1 VPRSST
7 ARAKCPRPEHAG
19 SRVKLDGTYGKPGH
33 RRQRYK
39 CSPRSGEK
47 PHVFTELMP
56 REESWHGA
64 CEHCE
69 RQVERREGP
78 KAPRHYHFVARGI
91 AEALVAVGAGATYM
105 RASRV
110 ARDRARR
117 FPVDSETGEVRES
130 DHGQLVADWVELF
143 APVVFEH
150 RRPTFWPPGGSLL
163 LDHLPFRVRA
173 LDADGKRIPAGRVV
187 FDVFCAVGYQA
198 GKPRLW
204 RAEAFTSAQPVNW
217 SAFLGALPGEP
228 TRIVCDAHGAMLSA
242 IEARWPAV
250 ELHQCEW
257 HLQHALERLL
267 AKEAR
272 SNPSQELQEL
282 RARAEGALVGPSFW
296 RAFVRAARTTANE
309 SLERWIAVNDPTIES
324 QFARRGRSSERPAD
338 MPLTTAALEQLA
350 RPIAAALHRRRYA
363 LKNRE
368 RLNRLLMLVQ
378 LHVNGQDDVQGYTKT
393 IRSWL
398 EANGGRPDARRRA
411 IADPAGVPSLR

>member
-1 VPRSST
+1 V
-7 ARAKCPRPEHAG
+7 KCPEHAG

-39 CSPRSGEK
+39 CTPRRGK
-47 PHVFTELMP
+47 PHVFTELLP
-56 REESWHGA
+56 REEAWQEA
-64 CEHCE
+64 CEQCE
-69 RQVERREGP
+69 RHLERHEGP

-91 AEALVAVGAGATYM
+91 AEALVAVGTGATYM
-105 RASRV
+105 QASRV

-117 FPVDSETGEVRES
+117 FRVDGETGQVRES

-143 APVVFEH
+143 APVVFEPH
-150 RRPTFWPPGGSLL
+150 RPAFWPPEGSLL

-173 LDADGKRIPAGRVV
+173 LDANGKRILAGRVA

-204 RAEAFTSAQPVNW
+204 RAEAFTSAHPANW

-228 TRIVCDAHGAMLSA
+228 KRIVCDAHGGMLRA
-242 IEARWPAV
+242 IEERWPAV

-257 HLQHALERLL
+257 HLQHALDRLL
-267 AKEAR
+267 AKEIR
-272 SNPSQELQEL
+272 SNPGEELEGL
-282 RARAEGALVGPSFW
+282 REGAEGALTGPSFW
-296 RAFVRAARTTANE
+296 RAFVGAVKVAENE
-309 SLERWIAVNDPTIES
+309 SLDRWIAVNDPILER
-324 QFARRGRSSERPAD
+324 QFARRGRSSDRPAD

-350 RPIAAALHRRRYA
+350 RPITAALYPRRYT

-368 RLNRLLMLVQ
+368 RLNRLLMLMQ
-378 LHVNGQDDVQGYTKT
+378 LHVNGQDDVQSYTRT

-398 EANGGRPDARRRA
+398 EANSGRPTARRRA

>member
-1 VPRSST
+1 M
-7 ARAKCPRPEHAG
+7 KCPKPEHAG
-19 SRVKLDGTYGKPGH
+19 SGVKLDGTYGKPGH

-39 CSPRSGEK
+39 CSPRGGEK

-64 CEHCE
+64 CDHCE
-69 RQVERREGP
+69 RRVERREGP
-78 KAPRHYHFVARGI
+78 KAPRHYQFVARGI
-91 AEALVAVGAGATYM
+91 AESLGAAGAGATYM
-105 RASRV
+105 QASRV

-117 FPVDSETGEVRES
+117 FRVDPESGEVRES

-143 APVVFEH
+143 APVVFEPH
-150 RRPTFWPPGGSLL
+150 RPAFWPPEGSLL

-173 LDADGKRIPAGRVV
+173 LDGNGKRIPAGRVA
-187 FDVFCAVGYQA
+187 FDVFCAVGYRA

-204 RAEAFTSAQPVNW
+204 HTEAFPSAHPANW

-228 TRIVCDAHGAMLSA
+228 KRIVCDAHSGMLRA
-242 IEARWPAV
+242 IEERWPGA

-267 AKEAR
+267 AKAAR
-272 SNPSQELQEL
+272 GNPSEELEEL
-282 RARAEGALVGPSFW
+282 RARAEGALTGPSFW
-296 RAFVRAARTTANE
+296 RPFVHTAKAAGIE
-309 SLERWIAVNDPTIES
+309 SLDRWVAVNEPIIER
-324 QFARRGRSSERPAD
+324 QFARRGRASERPAD

-350 RPIAAALHRRRYA
+350 RPITAALYPRRYG

-368 RLNRLLMLVQ
+368 RLNRLLMLLQ
-378 LHVNGQDDVQGYTKT
+378 LRVNGQDDIQGYAKA
-393 IRSWL
+393 IRAWL
-398 EANGGRPDARRRA
+398 EANGGRPAAYRRS

>member
-1 VPRSST
+1 MR
-7 ARAKCPRPEHAG
+7 CPEHAG

-39 CSPRSGEK
+39 CTPWRGK
-47 PHVFTELMP
+47 PHVFTELLP

-64 CEHCE
+64 CEQCE
-69 RQVERREGP
+69 RHLERREGP
-78 KAPRHYHFVARGI
+78 KAPRNYHFVARGI

-105 RASRV
+105 RASGV

-117 FPVDSETGEVRES
+117 FRVDRETGELRES

-143 APVVFEH
+143 APVLFES
-150 RRPTFWPPGGSLL
+150 RRPNFWPPEGSLL
-163 LDHLPFRVRA
+163 LDHLPFRVRV
-173 LDADGKRIPAGRVV
+173 LDANGERIPAGRVA

-198 GKPRLW
+198 GKPKPW
-204 RAEAFTSAQPVNW
+204 HAEAFTSAHPANW

-228 TRIVCDAHGAMLSA
+228 KRIVCDAHGGMLRA
-242 IEARWPAV
+242 IEARWPGA

-267 AKEAR
+267 AKEVR
-272 SNPSQELQEL
+272 SNPSEELEEL
-282 RARAEGALVGPSFW
+282 RERAEGALAGPSFW
-296 RAFVRAARTTANE
+296 RPFVHAAKIAENE
-309 SLERWIAVNDPTIES
+309 SLDRWVAVNGPIIER

-350 RPIAAALHRRRYA
+350 RPITAALYPRRYA

-368 RLNRLLMLVQ
+368 RLNRLLMLLQ
-378 LHVNGQDDVQGYTKT
+378 LRVNGQDDVQGYTKT
-393 IRSWL
+393 LRSWL
-398 EANGGRPDARRRA
+398 EANGGRPTTHRRA

>member
-1 VPRSST
+1 M
-7 ARAKCPRPEHAG
+7 KCPKPEHAG
-19 SRVKLDGTYGKPGH
+19 SGVKLDGTYGKPGH

-39 CSPRSGEK
+39 CSPRGEK

-64 CEHCE
+64 CDHCE

-78 KAPRHYHFVARGI
+78 KAPRHYQFVARGI
-91 AEALVAVGAGATYM
+91 AESLGAAGAGATYM
-105 RASRV
+105 QASRV
-110 ARDRARR
+110 ARARARR
-117 FPVDSETGEVRES
+117 FRVDPESGEVRES

-143 APVVFEH
+143 APVVFEPH
-150 RRPTFWPPGGSLL
+150 RPAFWPPEGSLL

-173 LDADGKRIPAGRVV
+173 LDANGKRIPAGRVA
-187 FDVFCAVGYQA
+187 FDVFCAVGYRA

-204 RAEAFTSAQPVNW
+204 RTEAFPSAHPANW

-228 TRIVCDAHGAMLSA
+228 KRIVCDAHSGMLRA
-242 IEARWPAV
+242 IEERWPGT

-267 AKEAR
+267 AKAAR
-272 SNPSQELQEL
+272 GNPSEELEEL
-282 RARAEGALVGPSFW
+282 RARAEGALTGASFW
-296 RAFVRAARTTANE
+296 RPFAHTAKAAGIE
-309 SLERWIAVNDPTIES
+309 SLDRWIAVNEPIIER
-324 QFARRGRSSERPAD
+324 QFARRGRASERPAD

-350 RPIAAALHRRRYA
+350 RPITAALYPRRYG

-368 RLNRLLMLVQ
+368 RLNRLLMLLQ
-378 LHVNGQDDVQGYTKT
+378 LHVNGQDDIQGYAKA
-393 IRSWL
+393 IRAWL
-398 EANGGRPDARRRA
+398 EANGGRPAAYRRS

>member
-1 VPRSST
+1 MR
-7 ARAKCPRPEHAG
+7 CPEHPG

-39 CSPRSGEK
+39 CAPRRGK
-47 PHVFTELMP
+47 PHVFTELLP
-56 REESWHGA
+56 REESWHEA
-64 CEHCE
+64 CEQCE
-69 RQVERREGP
+69 RHLERREGP
-78 KAPRHYHFVARGI
+78 KAPRNYHFVARGI

-105 RASRV
+105 QASRV

-117 FPVDSETGEVRES
+117 FRVDSETGEVRES

-143 APVVFEH
+143 APVIFES
-150 RRPTFWPPGGSLL
+150 RRPTFWPPQGSLL
-163 LDHLPFRVRA
+163 LNHLPFRVRA
-173 LDADGKRIPAGRVV
+173 LDANGKRIPAGRVA

-204 RAEAFTSAQPVNW
+204 RTEAFTSAHPANW

-228 TRIVCDAHGAMLSA
+228 KRIVCDAHPGMLRA
-242 IEARWPAV
+242 IEERWPAA

-257 HLQHALERLL
+257 HLQHALNRLL
-267 AKEAR
+267 AKEMR
-272 SNPSQELQEL
+272 NNPSGELEDL
-282 RARAEGALVGPSFW
+282 RTRAEGALTGPSFW
-296 RAFVRAARTTANE
+296 HAFVRAARTVENE
-309 SLERWIAVNDPTIES
+309 SLERWIAVNDPTIER
-324 QFARRGRSSERPAD
+324 QFARRGRSSDRPAD

-350 RPIAAALHRRRYA
+350 RPITAALHPRRYA

-368 RLNRLLMLVQ
+368 RLNRLLMLLQ

-398 EANGGRPDARRRA
+398 EANDGRPTARRRA
-411 IADPAGVPSLR
+411 IADPAGAPSLR

>member
-1 VPRSST
+1 V
-7 ARAKCPRPEHAG
+7 G

-39 CSPRSGEK
+39 CSPRRGK
-47 PHVFTELMP
+47 PHAFTELLP
-56 REESWHGA
+56 REEAWHED

-69 RQVERREGP
+69 RQLERHEGP
-78 KAPRHYHFVARGI
+78 KAPRNYHFVARGI
-91 AEALVAVGAGATYM
+91 AEALTAVGAGATYM
-105 RASRV
+105 QASRI

-117 FPVDSETGEVRES
+117 FRVDPETGELRES
-130 DHGQLVADWVELF
+130 DHGQLVADWVEVF
-143 APVVFEH
+143 APVVFEPQE
-150 RRPTFWPPGGSLL
+150 PTFWPPEGSLL

-173 LDADGKRIPAGRVV
+173 LDAEGKRIPAGRVA
-187 FDVFCAVGYQA
+187 FDVFCAVGYRA

-204 RAEAFTSAQPVNW
+204 RAEAFASAHPVNW

-228 TRIVCDAHGAMLSA
+228 KRIVCDAHGGMLRA
-242 IEARWPAV
+242 IEARWPAA

-257 HLQHALERLL
+257 HLRHALERLL
-267 AKEAR
+267 AKEIR
-272 SNPSQELQEL
+272 NSPSEELAEL
-282 RARAEGALVGPSFW
+282 RERAEGALTGPSFW
-296 RAFVRAARTTANE
+296 GAFVRAARAAENE
-309 SLERWIAVNDPTIES
+309 SLDRWIAVNDPIIER

-338 MPLTTAALEQLA
+338 MPLTASALEQLA
-350 RPIAAALHRRRYA
+350 RPITAALYPRRYA

-398 EANGGRPDARRRA
+398 EANGGRPAARPRA
-411 IADPAGVPSLR
+411 ITDPAGAPSLR